1 LNRKVKANRDARSV
15 QTGTLSPAM
24 KLPPFFEEDR
34 LAVDAQLE
42 RLIPAETVQPPSIHT
57 AMRYSVF
64 AGGKR
69 IRPILCLE
77 AARIFGND
85 VEHAL
90 YPGCAIEFI
99 HTYSLIH
106 DDLPALDNDDLRRGK
121 PTCHRKFGEATA
133 ILAGDALLTLA
144 FETIVASPVSAERR
158 TAMVQEIAT
167 AAGTVD
173 GMVGGQVADLEAE
186 GKQVGPETLE
196 YIHRSKTAALIRA
209 SVTSGALSAG
219 AVGEDVARLR
229 RFGETIGWA
238 FQVTDD
244 ILDIEESSAA
254 LGKTAGKDV
263 AQQKATY
270 PAVFGLEESHRI
282 ASELSTKAINELQVY
297 GERAERLRAMAEFLV
312 TRRA

>member
-1 LNRKVKANRDARSV
+1 MAHPTSA
-15 QTGTLSPAM
+15 TM
-24 KLPPFFEEDR
+24 KLPDFFEEDR
-34 LAVDAQLE
+34 LAVDAALE
-42 RLIPAETVQPPSIHT
+42 TLLPQESARPASIHQ

-77 AARIFGND
+77 TARIFAPE
-85 VEHAL
+85 VAATL
-90 YPGCAIEFI
+90 YPACAIEMI

-121 PTCHRKFGEATA
+121 PTCHKKFGEAAA

-144 FETIVASPVSAERR
+144 FETISATPIDPVQSVAI
-158 TAMVQEIAT
+158 VQEVAG
-167 AAGTVD
+167 AAGTMG

-186 GKQVGPETLE
+186 RQRVEPEMLE

-209 SVTSGALSAG
+209 SVTSGALCAG
-219 AVGEDVARLR
+219 APVDDVARLR

-244 ILDIEESSAA
+244 ILDVEESSAA

-270 PAVFGLEESHRI
+270 PAIHGLQRSHEI
-282 ASELSTKAINELQVY
+282 AHDLATRAIAELAPYADAAN
-297 GERAERLRAMAEFLV
+297 RLRAIAEYLV
-312 TRRA
+312 LRRT